1 MRRQNPADE
10 LAEIRAEI
18 ARLQRREAAL
28 EAAILRDPAVAG
40 RGTFNVADVR
50 ETSRAVFDPA
60 LLPADI
66 QADPRFWR
74 QEVDRSVTVIPIRAQ
89 PVPLRPGWPIRRSA
103 QSSLPLPLH

>member
-1 MRRQNPADE
+1 MRRLNPADE

-28 EAAILRDPAVAG
+28 EAAILRDPPVAG
-40 RGTFNVADVR
+40 G
-50 ETSRAVFDPA
+50 
-60 LLPADI
+60 
-66 QADPRFWR
+66 
-74 QEVDRSVTVIPIRAQ
+74 AQ

>member
-1 MRRQNPADE
+1 MRRLNPADE

-28 EAAILRDPAVAG
+28 EATILRDPAVAG
-40 RGTFNVADVR
+40 RGTFNAAEVR

-60 LLPADI
+60 LLPADV

-74 QEVDRSVTVIPIRAQ
+74 EEVERSVTVFPIRAQ
-89 PVPLRPGWPIRRSA
+89 PVPLRPGWPIRRST
-103 QSSLPLPLH
+103 QSSLPLPFH